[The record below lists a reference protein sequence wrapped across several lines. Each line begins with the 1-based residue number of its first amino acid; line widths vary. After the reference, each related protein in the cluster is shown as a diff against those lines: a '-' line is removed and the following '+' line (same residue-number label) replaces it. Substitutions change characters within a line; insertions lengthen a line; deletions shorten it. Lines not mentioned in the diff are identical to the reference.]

1 MWAIKFVFYLG
12 GEVVKILKRGN
23 KSQKF
28 PINKIWKKKCKKCG
42 YKFEFDYFDIYP
54 ALSVLGTTNYYIRCP
69 QCDESYYV
77 AEC

>member
-1 MWAIKFVFYLG
+1 M
-12 GEVVKILKRGN
+12 KILKRGN

-28 PINKIWKKKCKKCG
+28 PINKIWKKKCNRCG
-42 YKFEFDYFDIYP
+42 CKFEFDFFDTYLAPSI
-54 ALSVLGTTNYYIRCP
+54 LGTINYYIKCP